1 MFLQKWAGPED
12 RIETAAELYAE
23 DLWADQ
29 GVRPYVWIE
38 KAALVNL
45 VEPACMEWQV
55 PCFAVRGYNSISEM
69 YEMGKEFGDLI
80 DEGVTPVV
88 LYLGDHDPSGI
99 NMPRVAQRDLSMFAG
114 EEIEVR
120 RLALNLDQVRQLRLP
135 PNPAK
140 RSDQRYGAY
149 VEEFDTDKSW
159 ELDALDP
166 PYVDQLLRGAIS
178 GYVDKTRWKAA
189 KARQKKNQDLL
200 TKVAQN
206 WDAIARGV

>member
-1 MFLQKWAGPED
+1 
-12 RIETAAELYAE
+12 
-23 DLWADQ
+23 
-29 GVRPYVWIE
+29 
-38 KAALVNL
+38 
-45 VEPACMEWQV
+45 
-55 PCFAVRGYNSISEM
+55 
-69 YEMGKEFGDLI
+69 
-80 DEGVTPVV
+80 
-88 LYLGDHDPSGI
+88 
-99 NMPRVAQRDLSMFAG
+99 MPRVAQRDLSMFAG